1 MGIYKMIKNHRIQR
15 KAEKLFDKAW
25 DRTLKTFDHTIFEFQ
40 DKLDILD
47 PLYNLKCRKYFE
59 LILDKNLD
67 AVFVKEKFWII
78 YEEIEY
84 VGKTFIFKKK
94 PQIEALYFG

>member
-1 MGIYKMIKNHRIQR
+1 
-15 KAEKLFDKAW
+15 
-25 DRTLKTFDHTIFEFQ
+25 
-40 DKLDILD
+40 
-47 PLYNLKCRKYFE
+47 
-59 LILDKNLD
+59 LDKNLD
-67 AVFVKEKFWII
+67 AIFVKEKFWII